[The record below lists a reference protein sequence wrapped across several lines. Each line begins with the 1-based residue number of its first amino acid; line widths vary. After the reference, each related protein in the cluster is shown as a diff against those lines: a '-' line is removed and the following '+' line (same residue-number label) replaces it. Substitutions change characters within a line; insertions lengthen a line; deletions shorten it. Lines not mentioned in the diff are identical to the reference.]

1 MRHLRSPVEVLNSLG
16 TKTTIA
22 SYQFERLYRNLYN
35 PNFYLIAYQN
45 IYNNS
50 GSMTKGIDG
59 KTLDGMGMERIN
71 HIIQMLRDFS
81 YQPNPVR
88 RQYIPKAN
96 GKLRPLGI
104 PSADDK
110 LVLRQ
115 NDSGK
120 HLRTNILK
128 IFP

>member
-1 MRHLRSPVEVLNSLG
+1 
-16 TKTTIA
+16 
-22 SYQFERLYRNLYN
+22 
-35 PNFYLIAYQN
+35 
-45 IYNNS
+45 
-50 GSMTKGIDG
+50 MTKGIDG